1 MVVRK
6 EILPGPRPPRTE
18 RNRLAI
24 DCVVDSLLRC
34 LPLAEQT
41 RLGIVAPGRGRTCDR
56 EALLIEVSL
65 RTRRSPHAAR
75 CLVRAVYSAL
85 GRTSPE
91 LASRV
96 RAGVSPDVLVLLGET
111 RRPGEWSRETPPRRR
126 TGQLSA
132 AGHSRSSPGE
142 PPDPGRGDQPP
153 GGEFRK
159 VRGHENVAG
168 RFEFGREPL
177 PHRGRR

>member
-6 EILPGPRPPRTE
+6 EILPGPRRISTE

-41 RLGIVAPGRGRTCDR
+41 RLGIVAPNRGRTCDR
-56 EALLIEVSL
+56 EALLMEISL
-65 RTRRSPHAAR
+65 RTRRSPRAAR
-75 CLVRAVYSAL
+75 CLVSAVYSAL

-96 RAGVSPDVLVLLGET
+96 RAGVSPDVLVLLGGT
-111 RRPGEWSRETPPRRR
+111 RQPCAWSRETPPRR
-126 TGQLSA
+126 
-132 AGHSRSSPGE
+132 HSG
-142 PPDPGRGDQPP
+142 
-153 GGEFRK
+153 
-159 VRGHENVAG
+159 
-168 RFEFGREPL
+168 
-177 PHRGRR
+177 